1 MKHALSLSLLAL
13 VLLAT
18 ACSDDPQSN
27 SMLTAPASNGAS
39 VNMNLDLGQIALID
53 EMSFLEEDMSVLLN
67 SSQLS
72 TYENLITAMD
82 GDRRGPR
89 MGIDMAAIAWLNLII
104 RANPDLT
111 GEQISALRDLIRQ
124 YAELRLAEMN
134 SGKSREEIAEAL
146 KQLHEQLIAAIN
158 AAVGDTA
165 VQNAEKLKAELEQ
178 KRRELQEKLE
188 QLRIDRE
195 VARMKA
201 ALGLTDDQAADVAAI
216 LKWQHEQMRLLRE
229 QYKGDPEGYKAA
241 LAELLA
247 TIDTKMTEA
256 IGDLWTKW
264 KEIRSGKIPI
274 DPAQRIELQ
283 IAELTKLLGLT
294 PDQAAAIKQLLIEQ
308 QAQIDELM
316 KDTSLD
322 RRELAQRMNEINKT
336 THEKIMSLLTPEQ
349 QKLFQRWRM
358 GGIRPGGRG

>member
-1 MKHALSLSLLAL
+1 
-13 VLLAT
+13 
-18 ACSDDPQSN
+18 
-27 SMLTAPASNGAS
+27 
-39 VNMNLDLGQIALID
+39 
-53 EMSFLEEDMSVLLN
+53 
-67 SSQLS
+67 
-72 TYENLITAMD
+72 
-82 GDRRGPR
+82 

-111 GEQISALRDLIRQ
+111 EEQISALRDLIRQ

-158 AAVGDTA
+158 STVGDTA

-201 ALGLTDDQAADVAAI
+201 ALGLSDEQAAAVAAI

-229 QYKGDPEGYKAA
+229 QYKGDPEGFKAA
-241 LAELLA
+241 LAELMT

-264 KEIRSGKIPI
+264 KEIRSGKITPI
-274 DPAQRIELQ
+274 DPAKRIELQ
-283 IAELTKLLGLT
+283 VQELTKLLGLT
-294 PDQAAAIKQLLIEQ
+294 PDQAAAITRILTEQ

-322 RRELAQRMNEINKT
+322 RRELAQRLNEINKT
-336 THEKIMSLLTPEQ
+336 TNEKIMALLTPEQ
-349 QKLFQRWRM
+349 QKLFQRWKM

>member
-111 GEQISALRDLIRQ
+111 EEQISALRDLIRQ

-201 ALGLTDDQAADVAAI
+201 ALGLSDEQAAAVAAI

-229 QYKGDPEGYKAA
+229 QYKGDPEGFKAA
-241 LAELLA
+241 LAELMA
-247 TIDTKMTEA
+247 TIDTKMTDA

-274 DPAQRIELQ
+274 DPTQRIELQ

-322 RRELAQRMNEINKT
+322 RRELSHRLNEINKT
-336 THEKIMSLLTPEQ
+336 TNEKIMSLLTPEQ
-349 QKLFQRWRM
+349 QKLFQRWKM